1 MLNAAPLEV
10 ARLDLD
16 LAMGD
21 LCVRCL
27 ALGGNLTE
35 VELGDT
41 LLGEGQF
48 SMLEYDTVAQAL
60 NEVYMDAGDSH
71 RVAYADE
78 P

>member
-1 MLNAAPLEV
+1 MLNAASLEA

-16 LAMGD
+16 LSMGD
-21 LCVRCL
+21 LWVRCL

-35 VELGDT
+35 IELGDT
-41 LLGEGQF
+41 LLGQGQF
-48 SMLEYDTVAQAL
+48 SILEYDTVAQAL
-60 NEVYMDAGDSH
+60 NELYMDAGDSH